1 MQPIS
6 EDINLQFMPVLENKR
21 PIHEKWEQTKK
32 QYDYSNAKA
41 IGLVCGSISGNVEA
55 IDIDLKYDLTGT
67 LFNDYK
73 KAINDIDKTILSKL
87 TVQKTVSN
95 GYHFIYRCETI
106 EGNLKLAQRET
117 ILAEKQTT
125 YDKSYDRATK
135 EAIQSIEL
143 DTDDK
148 RVAYAKKVA
157 EKEAKA
163 DKVRVLIETRGEK
176 GYIACYPT
184 KGYELVYGSFDNIQE
199 ITIEQRIVLFN
210 VAYSFNEVVKE
221 YVPTQRIEKK
231 QYKGLTPL
239 EDYNNRGD
247 VVGLLIEHGWK
258 AVGKKGSKILMQR
271 PGDTK
276 ADHSGNFD
284 EEKNWFS
291 VFSTST
297 EFDSQKAYQP
307 YAVFCILECNGDFRE
322 LPKKLYDLGYGDRF
336 EKIVS
341 HNNEVPSIIDLSDDD
356 YSFLANPTDYEDY
369 LQKWRTGTFEMGK
382 STGIPELD
390 KYYLFKEGDLVII
403 NGLDNVGKSSMI
415 WYLATLS
422 NILHNWKWLI
432 FSSENKLG
440 SVVRKLIEFYWCES
454 IQTMSDEKYNL
465 GKNWVTDNFDI
476 IKCGENL
483 FNYKDILNMTTKA
496 MKKKKYNAL
505 MIDPYNSLKLDM
517 ATNSKQATYDYHYE
531 SASYIQLYCK
541 NNNISIYLNCHVGT
555 GAARNKDN
563 SGYTKAP
570 QKEDTEMGV
579 MFANKADQFVTI
591 HRITQHP
598 SEWMF
603 TEIHVRKVK
612 ETETGG
618 RVTPYANPISL
629 KMVQGSCGFEYCTT
643 RLFTER
649 GLNPVLNFHNQV
661 KPASAITPNYSF
673 DQSFKEQEDDDDFR
687 PF

>member
-6 EDINLQFMPVLENKR
+6 EDSNLQFMPVLENKR
-21 PIHEKWEQTKK
+21 PIHTQWEKTKK
-32 QYDYSNAKA
+32 QYDFSNAKA

-55 IDIDLKYDLTGT
+55 IDIDLKYDITGT
-67 LFNDYK
+67 LYEDYK

-87 TVQKTVSN
+87 VVQKTISN

-106 EGNLKLAQRET
+106 AGNQKLAQRET
-117 ILAEKQTT
+117 VLSEKQHT
-125 YDKSYDRATK
+125 YDKSYDRAIK
-135 EAIQSIEL
+135 EATQSNKIVAD
-143 DTDDK
+143 DTII
-148 RVAYAKKVA
+148 VQAKKVA
-157 EKEAKA
+157 ENEAKS
-163 DKVRVLIETRGEK
+163 DKVRVLIETRGDK

-184 KGYELVYGSFDNIQE
+184 KGYELVYGSFDNIQK
-199 ITIEQRIVLFN
+199 ITSKQREVLFN
-210 VAYSFNEVVKE
+210 VAYLFNEIVKE
-221 YVPTQRIEKK
+221 YVPSQRIEKK

-247 VVGLLIEHGWK
+247 VVGLLMDYGWK
-258 AVGKKGSKILMQR
+258 SVGRKGSKILMQR

-284 EEKNWFS
+284 TEKNWFS

-297 EFDSQKAYQP
+297 EFEPQKSYQP
-307 YAVFCILECNGDFRE
+307 YAVFAILECRGDFKE
-322 LPKKLYDLGYGDRF
+322 LPKKLYDLGYGDRID
-336 EKIVS
+336 KIAS
-341 HNNEVPSIIDLSDDD
+341 HNNEIPSVVDLTDDD
-356 YSFLANPTDYEDY
+356 YSFLAKPEDY
-369 LQKWRTGTFEMGK
+369 DDYLKKWRSGTFEMGK

-390 KYYLFKEGDLVII
+390 KYYLFKEADLVII
-403 NGLDNVGKSSMI
+403 NGLDNVGKSSVI

-422 NILHNWKWLI
+422 NILHDWKWLI

-440 SVVRKLIEFYWCES
+440 SVVRKLIEFYWCEN
-454 IQTMSDEKYNL
+454 IQSMSSERFEI
-465 GKNWVTDNFDI
+465 GKKWVSENFDI

-496 MKKKKYNAL
+496 MKKKKYHAL

-517 ATNSKQATYDYHYE
+517 PSGTKQATYDYHYE
-531 SASYIQLYCK
+531 AASYMQLYCK
-541 NNNISIYLNCHVGT
+541 NNNLSIYLNCHVGT

-563 SGYTKAP
+563 SGFTKAP

-579 MFANKADQFVTI
+579 MFANKADQFITV

-598 SEWMF
+598 SEWMY

-643 RLFTER
+643 RIFNEN
-649 GLNPVLNFHNQV
+649 GFNPVLNYHNIN
-661 KPASAITPNYSF
+661 KPTEYTAMKPNYSF
-673 DQSFKEQEDDDDFR
+673 DESFKEQEEIC